1 MLSHA
6 RIWSAIDRLAE
17 RKRLSASGLARLAGL
32 DPTTFNKSK
41 RVAVDGRPRWPS
53 TESIA
58 KILEATGTDI
68 AVFLGFAAP
77 AAAAA
82 RRRPA
87 ARPVPLLG
95 LAQAGAGG
103 FFDDAGFPA
112 GSGWDEVDFPATA
125 RDNVFALQV
134 TGDSMMPLYR
144 DGDRLIVAR
153 DTACRKGDRVVVKTT
168 DGEVMAKILLQEDG
182 AGGRTRLAQ
191 PGPSRPFASASA
203 RSNGSPASS
212 GPASEAALPCC
223 SC

>member
-41 RVAVDGRPRWPS
+41 RVAADGRPRWPS

-58 KILEATGTDI
+58 KILAATGIDI
-68 AVFLGFAAP
+68 GGFLGLSTP
-77 AAAAA
+77 A
-82 RRRPA
+82 RRQPVG
-87 ARPVPLLG
+87 RPVPLLG
-95 LAQAGAGG
+95 FAQAGAGG

-112 GSGWDEVDFPATA
+112 GSGWDEVDFPANA

-134 TGDSMMPLYR
+134 TGDSMLPLYR

-153 DTACRKGDRVVVKTT
+153 DVGCRKGDRVVVKTA
-168 DGEVMAKILLQEDG
+168 DGEVMAKILMKKTARMVEL
-182 AGGRTRLAQ
+182 ASLNPAHPGRSFNLRDVEWIA
-191 PGPSRPFASASA
+191 RIIWASQ
-203 RSNGSPASS
+203 
-212 GPASEAALPCC
+212 
-223 SC
+223 

>member
-1 MLSHA
+1 VLSHA

-41 RVAVDGRPRWPS
+41 RVATDGRPRWPS

-68 AVFLGFAAP
+68 AGFLGLAVP
-77 AAAAA
+77 AA
-82 RRRPA
+82 RRQLAGRQ
-87 ARPVPLLG
+87 VPLLG
-95 LAQAGAGG
+95 FAQAGAGG

-125 RDNVFALQV
+125 RDTIFALQV

-153 DTACRKGDRVVVKTT
+153 DAACRTGDRVVVKTA
-168 DGEVMAKILLQEDG
+168 DGEVMAKVLLKKTARAVE
-182 AGGRTRLAQ
+182 LASLN
-191 PGPSRPFASASA
+191 PAHPNRSFGVRDIEWIARIVWASQ
-203 RSNGSPASS
+203 
-212 GPASEAALPCC
+212 
-223 SC
+223 